1 MYKGNSRPGS
11 AGRTRRTLPPRVAGR
26 ACCERPCSVLR
37 FQRATRLGCLRHQEP
52 EGKPCMVSL
61 RPLPNCGA
69 GDASGGQRVSPFG
82 ILYGLTLAQME
93 SRNKSTAAGMRGG
106 LPSCRLE
113 GGGDCPL
120 PPERPLDAVRL
131 QQGFRGRRGVRAER
145 KGPGLAVPALWLSC
159 VAHHDVDPARKRRGQ
174 RHGSAV
180 LREKRPTSGFRRR
193 HYDGRRHR
201 SGACPGP
208 R

>member
-1 MYKGNSRPGS
+1 MYKGNSRPDA
-11 AGRTRRTLPPRVAGR
+11 AGRTRRTLPPAVAGR

-37 FQRATRLGCLRHQEP
+37 FKGQNTWCLRHQGP

-61 RPLPNCGA
+61 SPLPN
-69 GDASGGQRVSPFG
+69 ASQRMPPTGKGFLHPLESSSVRRSPF
-82 ILYGLTLAQME
+82 
-93 SRNKSTAAGMRGG
+93 
-106 LPSCRLE
+106 CRLE
-113 GGGDCPL
+113 GGRDCPL
-120 PPERPLDAVRL
+120 PPERPRDAVRL
-131 QQGFRGRRGVRAER
+131 QQAFRRGACGPTAKR

-159 VAHHDVDPARKRRGQ
+159 VAHHDADPARKRRGQ